1 MNKNEIMMA
10 IEEIQTKKNVAKA
23 EYEKTMNALVK
34 EETILKIQLADL
46 ILSNELVIS
55 DIKPGTATVISVVF
69 EGGNSTKTY
78 DYIDTNSVCQVGDEI
93 NVEVGNFGHTA
104 DAKVV
109 TIKELSI
116 DDQYL
121 DRLKEYVG

>member
-1 MNKNEIMMA
+1 MKLNTLIK
-10 IEEIQTKKNVAKA
+10 EEI
-23 EYEKTMNALVK
+23 E
-34 EETILKIQLADL
+34 LKIQLADL
-46 ILSNELVIS
+46 ILSNEIIIS
-55 DIKPGTATVISVVF
+55 DIKPGITTVISVVF
-69 EGGNSTKTY
+69 EGGNNTKTY
-78 DYIDTNSVCQVGDEI
+78 DYIDTNNKCQVGDEI